1 MGRGRLGVK
10 VYNTN
15 DLISHITDV
24 YQRYYHAITTNSAFL
39 LSLAAAI
46 LIASTGC
53 SSIKYPPIVRPANRK
68 ITTARPRI
76 FYYLRIG
83 KT

>member
-24 YQRYYHAITTNSAFL
+24 YQRYYHAITTNSA
-39 LSLAAAI
+39 
-46 LIASTGC
+46 C
-53 SSIKYPPIVRPANRK
+53 
-68 ITTARPRI
+68 
-76 FYYLRIG
+76 
-83 KT
+83 